1 MYNQTDTI
9 NKTHAKIQSFRSG
22 GFKYAG
28 YPVYN
33 ITKSDLEQL
42 SNVANKYGIPTEW
55 LINLIQF
62 ETARTFNPSIKNNIG
77 ATGLIQFLP
86 STANWL
92 GTTTDKLSKMTFKE
106 QLKYVDLYLSRI
118 LKNYLVNG
126 KIPSNFTQGD
136 IFMAIFYP
144 SAIGKPNFV
153 FPDSVRKANAG
164 ISKPYDYTERALR
177 NAIFPLSEVPYTL
190 SEYKSKFG
198 DIKKPKSNALP
209 IIVIGLGI
217 IGLGFYLYRTKS
229 LKKIK
234 L

>member
-9 NKTHAKIQSFRSG
+9 NKSHAKIQSFRSG

-33 ITKSDLEQL
+33 VTKSDLYEL
-42 SNVANKYGIPTEW
+42 SKIADKYGIPLQW
-55 LINLIQF
+55 MINLIQF
-62 ETARTFNPSIKNNIG
+62 ESAKTFNPAIKNNIG

-106 QLKYVDLYLSRI
+106 QLKFVDLYLSRI

-126 KIPSNFTQGD
+126 KIPDNFTQGD
-136 IFMAIFYP
+136 VFMAIFYP

-153 FPDSVRKANAG
+153 FPENVRKANAG

-190 SEYKSKFG
+190 SDYKKKFG
-198 DIKKPKSNALP
+198 NVSVSKKSSNVLP
-209 IIVIGLGI
+209 IAIFSLGLIGI
-217 IGLGFYLYRTKS
+217 SYYIYKT
-229 LKKIK
+229 IK
-234 L
+234 NK